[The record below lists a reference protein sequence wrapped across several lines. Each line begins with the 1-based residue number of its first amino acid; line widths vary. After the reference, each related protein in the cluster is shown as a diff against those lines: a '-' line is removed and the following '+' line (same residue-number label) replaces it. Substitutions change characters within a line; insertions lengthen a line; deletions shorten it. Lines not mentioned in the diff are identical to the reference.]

1 MKVVFGKDEK
11 GALVAQAGEVMTK
24 NVKKLGEVEVQGGVT
39 PTILQQLL
47 SAFEAGW
54 EGQPCCGVGEAS
66 ATSHQA
72 GLIARTRKIAPGGGC
87 TF

>member
-1 MKVVFGKDEK
+1 MKISPMSGGRRRKMKVVFGKDEK

-54 EGQPCCGVGEAS
+54 EKDNLVAALGRLQQPPTKRG
-66 ATSHQA
+66 
-72 GLIARTRKIAPGGGC
+72 
-87 TF
+87 